1 MSRIHLEGSTGGWN
15 AWNTLPD
22 RLVSPGMKPLL
33 ACSLAL
39 ISSVSLHA
47 ASIVV
52 QGGAVERSPA
62 IVTFDAPADLR
73 DAWVS
78 SGQGAPLPVQVDD
91 QGKAVVVIPHL
102 AANETLT
109 LSPTTPPFAPEIPVS
124 ATKEG
129 SVLRFSKGT
138 EPMFAYQMEAGGVPE
153 GVSEVFKHGAHLHPI
168 YSPSGLLVTGN
179 HPPDHRWHRGVWMAW
194 TKTEFG
200 SSHPDFWNQGKGE
213 GKDKSSERIDAE
225 VRFDSLVKSWSG
237 PVQAGFVS
245 KHRFIDHHDGEKDVL
260 NETWEVTATRAKAGE
275 KAFNVIDLTST
286 QTCASS
292 TALKL
297 PQYHYGGLGV
307 RGNALWDPVDAVT
320 MLTSEGKDRVQG
332 DSSKGKW
339 VHIGGQ
345 VDGKATGMVILIHPS
360 NFRFPQ
366 PLRLNPKN
374 PQLCIAPSQGGDW
387 SIEPGKP
394 YVSRYRLVI
403 LDGKAD
409 AALFEKLWNDYAT
422 PAKAVV
428 K

>member
-1 MSRIHLEGSTGGWN
+1 
-15 AWNTLPD
+15 
-22 RLVSPGMKPLL
+22 MKPLL
-33 ACSLAL
+33 AFPLVL
-39 ISSVSLHA
+39 ISSFSVHA

-52 QGGAVERSPA
+52 EGGAVERSPA

-78 SGQGAPLPVQVDD
+78 DGKGAPLPVQVDE

-102 AANETLT
+102 TANETLT
-109 LSPTTPPFAPEIPVS
+109 LKPTTPPFAPEIPVN
-124 ATKEG
+124 ATKQG
-129 SVLRFSKGT
+129 SVLRFTKGA
-138 EPMFAYQMEAGGVPE
+138 EPMFDYQMEAGDVPA

-168 YSPSGLLVTGN
+168 YSPGGLLVTGN

-213 GKDKSSERIDAE
+213 GKDKSSEKIEAE

-260 NETWEVTATRAKAGE
+260 NETWEVTATRAKAGD
-275 KAFNVIDLTST
+275 KAINVIDLTST

-297 PQYHYGGLGV
+297 PKYHYGGLGV
-307 RGNALWDPVDAVT
+307 RGHASWDPVDAVT
-320 MLTSEGKDRVQG
+320 MLTSEGHNRIKG
-332 DSSKGKW
+332 DSTKGGW
-339 VHIGGQ
+339 VHIGGR
-345 VDGKATGMVILIHPS
+345 VDGKPTGMVVLIHPS

-374 PQLCIAPSQGGDW
+374 PQLCIAPSQDGDW

-394 YVSRYRLVI
+394 YVSRYRLVTV
-403 LDGKAD
+403 DGPAD
-409 AALFEKLWNDYAT
+409 AALFEQLWIDYAA
-422 PAKAVV
+422 PAKASV